1 MIPLGCKLLIF
12 CIKWQNDRQTY
23 RKTGNITSNHL
34 QYFDWDRIYT
44 NYRVK
49 WFLVKVSG
57 QTNRCTQLLTSTGW
71 KNQYLYLRHKE
82 LRSGTQL
89 GSETKVEVI
98 CTGEN
103 YLIYCKYTYE
113 LTSDLYVKI
122 FLLSWVL
129 KHCFSGL
136 KLEWD
141 LILCFMKV
149 ILYVKLWKYIS
160 RGNCDY
166 FTLLNGNPPNIL
178 RVTSILH

>member
-12 CIKWQNDRQTY
+12 CIWWQNDRQTY
-23 RKTGNITSNHL
+23 GKTGNITSNHL
-34 QYFDWDRIYT
+34 QYFDWDGIYG
-44 NYRVK
+44 VK
-49 WFLVKVSG
+49 WFLVKLRC
-57 QTNRCTQLLTSTGW
+57 QTNRWTQLLTSTGW